1 MLPRRDMRLPLH
13 VGRFMTR
20 TPLCCRPDD
29 ALLAVRD
36 RMLARNIHHLPVVD
50 RDEIVGIVSA
60 ADIDTL
66 HRCPHADLSRG
77 VVADAMSPAPY
88 VVPMVTPVAEVVR
101 TMAAHRWGA
110 AVVVDRKRRVR
121 GIFTTADALGLLA
134 ALTVSHRD
142 QSATPS

>member
-1 MLPRRDMRLPLH
+1 
-13 VGRFMTR
+13 MTP
-20 TPLCCRPDD
+20 TPLCCRPGD
-29 ALLAVRD
+29 ALLFVRD

-50 RDEIVGIVSA
+50 GDEIVGVVSA
-60 ADIDTL
+60 TDIDTL
-66 HRCPHADLSRG
+66 RRCPHAELSRG
-77 VVADAMSPAPY
+77 VIADAMSPAPY
-88 VVPMVTPVAEVVR
+88 VVAMSTPVAEVVR

-134 ALTVSHRD
+134 ALTVSRRD